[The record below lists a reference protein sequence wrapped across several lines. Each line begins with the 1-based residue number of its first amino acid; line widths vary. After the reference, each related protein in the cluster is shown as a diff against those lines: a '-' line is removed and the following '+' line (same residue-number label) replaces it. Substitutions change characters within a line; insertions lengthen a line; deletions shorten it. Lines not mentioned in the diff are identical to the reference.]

1 MFYVAQLFGLKLCV
15 VDWIMAMSTPSGPA
29 WWVTGVPGRLAPWA
43 QATMWALVKLNDSE
57 RLEMTADQM
66 AAHVT
71 KVGGGHP
78 GRQAVNDWRALFA
91 ADPEWYPGKVA
102 ENRKKPGPKKLLT
115 AQKANAIA
123 NCAMA
128 LKRSGLEPSAAA
140 VKERCPDATHNPVT
154 DEPFTDKYILEVF
167 KDRCHDDGSSEMWK
181 QWYPLQK
188 TALPEFLQTQRLNW
202 AKQMQIK
209 DEAPGYFHRHVVWVD
224 PCYNILTTSKRQSFD
239 QDQAQY
245 GKVKRWVSQD
255 KRTYSRNL
263 RSSPYGG
270 KQQQFGD
277 RKVWWFV
284 VLARGKVHIEV
295 MGNAWCQTGAGMAQF
310 VEKLPGALK
319 TMLDDPAALPRVI
332 FSDRGPG
339 FYQSSTGHIVK
350 DYRAA
355 LQKHGFRAYA
365 GEDASSQPPDV
376 PDVLLHETAVAW
388 IKTYFKK
395 HKFSRSGSLDDQE
408 RKLRK
413 LFLDCEDHINNNHDV
428 TGLCMGFPRRLDKL
442 VNVTKGDRL
451 RT

>member
-1 MFYVAQLFGLKLCV
+1 MFMFYVAQLFGLKLCV

-57 RLEMTADQM
+57 RLEMTADRM

-224 PCYNILTTSKRQSFD
+224 PCYNILTTSKRQAFD

-245 GKVKRWVSQD
+245 GKVKR
-255 KRTYSRNL
+255 
-263 RSSPYGG
+263 
-270 KQQQFGD
+270 
-277 RKVWWFV
+277 
-284 VLARGKVHIEV
+284 
-295 MGNAWCQTGAGMAQF
+295 
-310 VEKLPGALK
+310 
-319 TMLDDPAALPRVI
+319 
-332 FSDRGPG
+332 
-339 FYQSSTGHIVK
+339 
-350 DYRAA
+350 
-355 LQKHGFRAYA
+355 
-365 GEDASSQPPDV
+365 
-376 PDVLLHETAVAW
+376 
-388 IKTYFKK
+388 
-395 HKFSRSGSLDDQE
+395 
-408 RKLRK
+408 
-413 LFLDCEDHINNNHDV
+413 
-428 TGLCMGFPRRLDKL
+428 
-442 VNVTKGDRL
+442 
-451 RT
+451 